1 MIGEVKHSRWCY
13 WISTSLILVLLSPTV
28 DAKEPTQEAIVTLPL
43 DIAMYAEETRWI
55 QKSKAIEIGQRI
67 KNLVENRVK
76 SIAFI
81 SQGELPGWIQRN
93 MADGEIDV
101 VILFGEF
108 PHSIYPSGNAQPDG
122 SLAELFL
129 EDGNMFL
136 NTAGYIFWRDSQ
148 TRMRMRMNR
157 EGGLQNMMDSPEL
170 VMDVGKRAGALM
182 NVTSMGRQFLP
193 SLKGFRSANPIP
205 TERLN
210 EPWVVDATFA
220 SDGATHADPVVM
232 RHKNDGGRIA
242 IFYQNRDNDL
252 PRAEVISE
260 FILNWM
266 PTVAGPSV
274 TGEINTA
281 DGFNAISVNQE
292 TQFVLTLKLKGINR
306 TNPITGLGIYLPDE
320 WVGST
325 AKLVGTLALEDGKQL
340 TGDSSQTGKMLEV
353 QLNEQ
358 IDSSGKVTLIFEA
371 GVGGEEAATVDFA
384 VKLFTDKG
392 TALVVRGADVNGN
405 PNDTNGL
412 SGIVVV
418 NADPVRMLTGISAE
432 PVAGENDVQIAWTV
446 SSDERVNGYE
456 IYGDGSKLNT
466 VYGREKTR
474 YKHINATPGDS
485 ISYTVVAAVNGVLKS
500 PPSETVGATVGRDT
514 TPPEAPLV
522 QVERV
527 DAETVELSWT
537 SVSKDT
543 VRYQILRGTSRHDL
557 ARIADVPAG
566 VNTYVDETDADY
578 LYTIDVIDDQG
589 NEASKPLRVFPFF
602 SDVAAKA
609 GVDDR
614 GVGQIAASGDYDA
627 DGYPDLYVGN
637 LNQPHVL
644 YRNNG
649 DGTFA
654 NATGPAGIRNRG
666 DIWDAGFVDYDN
678 DGHLDLYVINH
689 IKSPSVLYHNNGDGT
704 FTDVIH
710 TTGID
715 ATSDS
720 HRALFM
726 DYDNDGH
733 LDIYIMKRGSNIL
746 YRNNGNNTFTDVTDT
761 AGVGNAGAGW
771 DGAFLDYDNDGDMDL
786 FMVNHIHEPSALYRN
801 NGDGT
806 FSDVNREAGLT
817 EIRHRDG
824 CAIGDYNNDGYLD
837 ILVVTYHEENLL
849 YRNNGDG
856 TFTESSAT
864 AGLHEL
870 TGGERAIFV
879 DYDNDG
885 YLDLY
890 LTNHQGSG
898 PDVLY
903 RNNGDGTFSNV
914 TQYANLSNHGSR
926 WGTAFLDYD
935 GDGDIDLYIAN
946 SNAPNELYR
955 NNAAANNWL
964 HVKLLGKLGN
974 RSGIG
979 ARVKVKAGTLS
990 QIRQVGGSKGESGQS
1005 TLPVTFGLG
1014 QRTQADELEIRWA
1027 SGNIQTLRNV
1037 PANQIIT
1044 VTEQLPIHD
1053 LMVTSILAPGDVLE
1067 SSTALP
1073 PRVQIRNMGA
1083 QVAPNAKITC
1093 LIKTIGEQVYSDT
1106 QTIENLASLEFRDV
1120 RFTEWT
1126 PEEGYAY
1133 DVEFVAELAGDLR
1146 LDNNR
1151 LTKRVSMRLF
1161 RDTTQAAGLGD
1172 ERGGNCVTVSDYDG
1186 DGDLDIYSGQLYQ
1199 NNGDGTFSD
1208 VTAAAGITPIAN
1220 AISARFG
1227 NLVGDNQP
1235 DLIVTD
1241 GGRTWLYRNN
1251 GDGTFTD
1258 VTNQAGGFLE
1268 KGIRALAL
1276 ADYDGDGRLDIYIAR
1291 IGENRLYRN
1300 NGDTTFTDVTEKTH
1314 VGGKG
1319 WSEAAVFGDYDGD
1332 NGLDIYVA
1340 NWGTANVLYRNNGD
1354 GTFSDVSSVAG
1365 IDDPGSAKDA
1375 SFWDYNE
1382 DGKLDIIVAN
1392 GSSQPDV
1399 LFRNNGDGS
1408 FTDVTRDAG
1417 LGEKTWA
1424 EAVACGDYDGDGHL
1438 DLYLVV
1444 SNGTNLLYRNNG
1456 DGTFSK
1462 AGRMAGVD
1470 ATRAGTAVAFF
1481 DADGDGDLDLF
1492 IANLGQSNVLYHNT
1506 MHQSDK

>member
-1 MIGEVKHSRWCY
+1 
-13 WISTSLILVLLSPTV
+13 
-28 DAKEPTQEAIVTLPL
+28 
-43 DIAMYAEETRWI
+43 
-55 QKSKAIEIGQRI
+55 
-67 KNLVENRVK
+67 
-76 SIAFI
+76 
-81 SQGELPGWIQRN
+81 

-148 TRMRMRMNR
+148 TRMRMRRMSR

-170 VMDVGKRAGALM
+170 VMGAGSRGGAPM
-182 NVTSMGRQFLP
+182 NVTPMGIQFLP
-193 SLKGFRSANPIP
+193 SLKGFRSARPIP
-205 TERLN
+205 MERLN

-232 RHKNDGGRIA
+232 RHKENDGRIA
-242 IFYQNRDNDL
+242 IFYQMRDDNL
-252 PRAEVISE
+252 PRGEVISE

-266 PTVAGPSV
+266 PTLAGPLVS
-274 TGEINTA
+274 GEINTA
-281 DGFNAISVNQE
+281 DGFNAISANHVTE
-292 TQFVLTLKLKGINR
+292 FILTLNLTKIER
-306 TNPITGLGIYLPDE
+306 ANPITEITIYLPDE

-325 AKLVGTLALEDGKQL
+325 AKLVGNLALEDGKQL
-340 TGDSSQTGKMLEV
+340 TGDSSQTEEILEIR
-353 QLNEQ
+353 LNEQ
-358 IDSSGKVTLIFEA
+358 IESSGKVTLIFEA

-392 TALVVRGADVNGN
+392 TTLVARGADVNGN

-432 PVAGENDVQIAWTV
+432 PVAAENDVRITWTG
-446 SSDERVNGYE
+446 SSDERVKAYE
-456 IYGDGSKLNT
+456 IFGDGSLLST
-466 VYGREKTR
+466 ASGRENTR
-474 YKHINATPGDS
+474 YMHRNATPGVS

-500 PPSETVGATVGRDT
+500 PPSETVGVTVGRDT
-514 TPPEAPLV
+514 TPPDSPMV
-522 QVERV
+522 HVERENAGSV
-527 DAETVELSWT
+527 KLSWK
-537 SVSKDT
+537 SLSNDT
-543 VRYQILRGTSRHDL
+543 DYRILRGPSRSDL
-557 ARIADVPAG
+557 APIADVPAG

-578 LYTIDVIDDQG
+578 LYTIDATDDQG

-614 GVGQIAASGDYDA
+614 AVGQIAASGDYDA

-666 DIWDAGFVDYDN
+666 DIWDAGFLDYDN

-704 FTDVIH
+704 FTNVIL

-746 YRNNGNNTFTDVTDT
+746 CRNNGNNTFTDVTDT
-761 AGVGNAGAGW
+761 AGVGNAGEGW

-890 LTNHQGSG
+890 LTNHQVSG

-914 TQYANLSNHGSR
+914 TQYANLSNHGSQ
-926 WGTAFLDYD
+926 
-935 GDGDIDLYIAN
+935 
-946 SNAPNELYR
+946 
-955 NNAAANNWL
+955 
-964 HVKLLGKLGN
+964 VGN
-974 RSGIG
+974 R
-979 ARVKVKAGTLS
+979 LS
-990 QIRQVGGSKGESGQS
+990 
-1005 TLPVTFGLG
+1005 
-1014 QRTQADELEIRWA
+1014 
-1027 SGNIQTLRNV
+1027 
-1037 PANQIIT
+1037 
-1044 VTEQLPIHD
+1044 
-1053 LMVTSILAPGDVLE
+1053 
-1067 SSTALP
+1067 
-1073 PRVQIRNMGA
+1073 
-1083 QVAPNAKITC
+1083 
-1093 LIKTIGEQVYSDT
+1093 
-1106 QTIENLASLEFRDV
+1106 
-1120 RFTEWT
+1120 
-1126 PEEGYAY
+1126 
-1133 DVEFVAELAGDLR
+1133 R
-1146 LDNNR
+1146 L
-1151 LTKRVSMRLF
+1151 
-1161 RDTTQAAGLGD
+1161 
-1172 ERGGNCVTVSDYDG
+1172 
-1186 DGDLDIYSGQLYQ
+1186 
-1199 NNGDGTFSD
+1199 
-1208 VTAAAGITPIAN
+1208 
-1220 AISARFG
+1220 
-1227 NLVGDNQP
+1227 
-1235 DLIVTD
+1235 
-1241 GGRTWLYRNN
+1241 
-1251 GDGTFTD
+1251 
-1258 VTNQAGGFLE
+1258 
-1268 KGIRALAL
+1268 
-1276 ADYDGDGRLDIYIAR
+1276 
-1291 IGENRLYRN
+1291 
-1300 NGDTTFTDVTEKTH
+1300 
-1314 VGGKG
+1314 
-1319 WSEAAVFGDYDGD
+1319 
-1332 NGLDIYVA
+1332 
-1340 NWGTANVLYRNNGD
+1340 
-1354 GTFSDVSSVAG
+1354 
-1365 IDDPGSAKDA
+1365 
-1375 SFWDYNE
+1375 
-1382 DGKLDIIVAN
+1382 
-1392 GSSQPDV
+1392 
-1399 LFRNNGDGS
+1399 
-1408 FTDVTRDAG
+1408 
-1417 LGEKTWA
+1417 
-1424 EAVACGDYDGDGHL
+1424 
-1438 DLYLVV
+1438 
-1444 SNGTNLLYRNNG
+1444 
-1456 DGTFSK
+1456 
-1462 AGRMAGVD
+1462 
-1470 ATRAGTAVAFF
+1470 
-1481 DADGDGDLDLF
+1481 
-1492 IANLGQSNVLYHNT
+1492 
-1506 MHQSDK
+1506 